1 MIFTLSAA
9 LLDACVLGGLSR
21 GDTYGYE
28 LTARI
33 KSMAG
38 VSESTLYPVLKR
50 LQKERLLS
58 TYDEAVNGRNRRY
71 YSLTSEGRRRLTAYA
86 EEWES
91 FKHMIDGALYPGEL
105 PQGAARYTDNN
116 KGGITV

>member
-1 MIFTLSAA
+1 MLFSRNAS
-9 LLDACVLGGLSR
+9 LLDACVLSALHR

-33 KSMAG
+33 KPLQD

-50 LQKERLLS
+50 LQKDRLLS

-71 YSLTSEGRRRLTAYA
+71 YSLTGEGRVKLGVYK
-86 EEWES
+86 EEWEN
-91 FKHMIDGALYPGEL
+91 FKKMIDSALYIEGGEINE
-105 PQGAARYTDNN
+105 QN
-116 KGGITV
+116 